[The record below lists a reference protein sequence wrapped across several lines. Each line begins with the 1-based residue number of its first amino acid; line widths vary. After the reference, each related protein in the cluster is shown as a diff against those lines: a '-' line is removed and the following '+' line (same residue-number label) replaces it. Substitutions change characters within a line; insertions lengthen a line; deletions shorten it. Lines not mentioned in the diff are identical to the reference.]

1 MKKCVLGSILVLI
14 ALVSFAQPVIKLKFI
29 DSSNMDLSVKP
40 GQNFYNYA
48 NGAWIKNN
56 PIPPSKTS
64 WGSFLVLRD
73 ASLDALKNILEEAA
87 KNPEKNRLMK
97 MTGDFY
103 ASGMDSIAIE
113 KLGFDPIKNDLAKI
127 DKINTVQDLVKE
139 IASMRVNGIA
149 SPLFGF
155 YIDQDDRNAKQYIA
169 KFGQGGTSL
178 PDRDYYLK
186 NDARITNIRKEFLL
200 YMTELFRMV
209 GTEAAKAK
217 LQADNILALETQ
229 LAKAQYSR
237 VEMRDPVKLYHKFFV
252 DDFSRATTNINWR
265 NLMQQMNVTG
275 QDSILVSNPTFLK
288 TVDSLL
294 TATSIA
300 TWKAYLQWYVI
311 KNSVGYLSNDFVNRN
326 FKFSKVLSGQKEITP
341 RWQRLSGLV
350 DNNLGELLGQL
361 YVKKY
366 FKPEAKTRMIE
377 LVKNLQQ
384 TFEDRIK
391 RLDWMSAATK
401 SKAII
406 KLDAFTKKI
415 GYTDKWK
422 TYDGLVIT
430 RNNFLENIRNANKW
444 GYKDNIDR
452 LGKPI
457 DKTEWGLT
465 PPTINATY
473 SPSKNQITFPAGILQ
488 FPFFDFAADDAI
500 NYGGIG
506 AVIGHE
512 MTHGFDDQG
521 RQFDADGNLRDWW
534 TAEDAKQF
542 KTKADLVVSQYD
554 AYTVLDTLHVNG
566 KLTLGE
572 NLADLGGLA
581 IAYEAFKKTPQGKT
595 TTKIEGFTP
604 DQRFF
609 LSWAQVWRSSYLPET
624 AAQLILT
631 DPHSPNEYRTNGIVS
646 NMDEFYKAFDVKPG
660 DKMYKPADKRIRI
673 W

>member
-1 MKKCVLGSILVLI
+1 MVSIIGLF
-14 ALVSFAQPVIKLKFI
+14 SFAQPIKKFKFI
-29 DSSNMDLSVKP
+29 DSSNMNLSVKP
-40 GQNFYNYA
+40 GENFYNYA
-48 NGAWIKNN
+48 NGDWIKNN

-73 ASLDALKNILEEAA
+73 ASLTALKNILEDAA

-113 KLGFDPIKNDLAKI
+113 KLGYEPIKNDLANI

-155 YIDQDDRNAKQYIA
+155 YIDQDDRNASKYIA

-200 YMTELFRMV
+200 YMTDLFKMV
-209 GTEAAKAK
+209 GTDSAKAK

-252 DDFSRATTNINWR
+252 DDFSKTTTNINWK

-275 QDSILVSNPTFLK
+275 QDSILVSNPAFLK

-294 TATSIA
+294 TATPLA
-300 TWKAYLQWYVI
+300 TWKAYLQWYII
-311 KNSVGYLSNDFVNRN
+311 KNSVAYLSNDFVDRN
-326 FKFSKVLSGQKEITP
+326 FIFSKVLSGQKEITP
-341 RWQRLSGLV
+341 RWQRMSGLV

-361 YVKKY
+361 YVAQY
-366 FKPEAKTRMIE
+366 FKPEAKIRMIE

-384 TFEDRIK
+384 TFKDRIK
-391 RLDWMSAATK
+391 KLDWMSASTK
-401 SKAII
+401 AKAII

-430 RNNFLENIRNANKW
+430 RNNFLENIRNANRW

-534 TAEDAKQF
+534 TADDAKQF
-542 KTKADLVVSQYD
+542 KTKADMVVSQYD

-631 DPHSPNEYRTNGIVS
+631 DPHSPNQYRTNGIVS

-660 DKMYKPADKRIRI
+660 DKMYKPVDKRIRI

>member
-1 MKKCVLGSILVLI
+1 MVSIIGLF
-14 ALVSFAQPVIKLKFI
+14 SFAQPIKKFKFI
-29 DSSNMDLSVKP
+29 DSSNMNLSVKP
-40 GQNFYNYA
+40 GQNFYDYA
-48 NGAWIKNN
+48 NGDWIKNN

-73 ASLDALKNILEEAA
+73 ASLTALKNILEDAA

-113 KLGFDPIKNDLAKI
+113 KLGYEPIKNDLANI

-155 YIDQDDRNAKQYIA
+155 YIDQDDRNASKYIA

-200 YMTELFRMV
+200 YMTDLFKMV
-209 GTEAAKAK
+209 GTDSAKAK

-252 DDFSRATTNINWR
+252 DDFSKTTTNINWK

-275 QDSILVSNPTFLK
+275 QDSILVSNPAFLK

-294 TATSIA
+294 TATPLA
-300 TWKAYLQWYVI
+300 TWKAYLQWYII
-311 KNSVGYLSNDFVNRN
+311 KNSVAYLSNDFVDRN
-326 FKFSKVLSGQKEITP
+326 FIFSKVLSGQKEITP
-341 RWQRLSGLV
+341 RWQRMSGLV

-361 YVKKY
+361 YVAQY
-366 FKPEAKTRMIE
+366 FKPEAKIRMIE

-384 TFEDRIK
+384 TFKDRIK
-391 RLDWMSAATK
+391 KLDWMSASTK
-401 SKAII
+401 AKAII

-430 RNNFLENIRNANKW
+430 RNNFLENIRNANRW

-534 TAEDAKQF
+534 TADDAKQF
-542 KTKADLVVSQYD
+542 KTKADMVVSQYD

-631 DPHSPNEYRTNGIVS
+631 DPHSPNQYRTNGIVS

-660 DKMYKPADKRIRI
+660 DKMYKPVDKRIRI

>member
-1 MKKCVLGSILVLI
+1 MVSIIGLF
-14 ALVSFAQPVIKLKFI
+14 SFAQPIKKFKFI
-29 DSSNMDLSVKP
+29 DSSNMNLSVKP
-40 GQNFYNYA
+40 GQNFYDYA
-48 NGAWIKNN
+48 NGDWIKNN

-73 ASLDALKNILEEAA
+73 ASLTALKNILEDAA

-113 KLGFDPIKNDLAKI
+113 KLGYEPIKNDLANI
-127 DKINTVQDLVKE
+127 GKINTVQDLVKE

-155 YIDQDDRNAKQYIA
+155 YIDQDDRNASKYIS

-200 YMTELFRMV
+200 YMTDLFKMV
-209 GTEAAKAK
+209 GTDSAKAK

-252 DDFSRATTNINWR
+252 DDFSKTTTNINWK

-275 QDSILVSNPTFLK
+275 QDSILVSNPAFLK

-294 TATSIA
+294 TATPLA
-300 TWKAYLQWYVI
+300 TWKAYLQWYII
-311 KNSVGYLSNDFVNRN
+311 KNSVAYLSNDFVDRN
-326 FKFSKVLSGQKEITP
+326 FIFSKVLSGQKEITP
-341 RWQRLSGLV
+341 RWQRMSGLV

-361 YVKKY
+361 YVAQY
-366 FKPEAKTRMIE
+366 FKPEAKIRMIE

-384 TFEDRIK
+384 TFKDRIK
-391 RLDWMSAATK
+391 KLDWMSASTK
-401 SKAII
+401 AKAII

-430 RNNFLENIRNANKW
+430 RNNFLENIRNANRW

-534 TAEDAKQF
+534 TADDAKQF
-542 KTKADLVVSQYD
+542 KTKADMVVSQYD

-631 DPHSPNEYRTNGIVS
+631 DPHSPNQYRTNGIVS

-660 DKMYKPADKRIRI
+660 DKMYKPVDKRIRI

>member
-1 MKKCVLGSILVLI
+1 MVSIIGLF
-14 ALVSFAQPVIKLKFI
+14 SFAQPIKKFKFI
-29 DSSNMDLSVKP
+29 DSSNMNLSVKP
-40 GQNFYNYA
+40 GQNFYDYA
-48 NGAWIKNN
+48 NGDWIKNN

-73 ASLDALKNILEEAA
+73 ASLTALKNILEDAA

-113 KLGFDPIKNDLAKI
+113 KLGYEPIKNDLANI
-127 DKINTVQDLVKE
+127 GKINTVQDLVKE

-155 YIDQDDRNAKQYIA
+155 YIDQDDRNASKYIA

-200 YMTELFRMV
+200 YMTDLFKMV
-209 GTEAAKAK
+209 GTDSAKAK

-252 DDFSRATTNINWR
+252 DDFSKTTTNINWK

-275 QDSILVSNPTFLK
+275 QDSILVSNPAFLK

-294 TATSIA
+294 TATPLA
-300 TWKAYLQWYVI
+300 TWKAYLQWYII
-311 KNSVGYLSNDFVNRN
+311 KNSVAYLSNDFVDRN
-326 FKFSKVLSGQKEITP
+326 FIFSKVLSGQKEITP
-341 RWQRLSGLV
+341 RWQRMSGLV

-361 YVKKY
+361 YVAQY
-366 FKPEAKTRMIE
+366 FKPEAKIRMIE

-384 TFEDRIK
+384 TFKDRIK
-391 RLDWMSAATK
+391 KLDWMSASTK
-401 SKAII
+401 AKAII

-430 RNNFLENIRNANKW
+430 RNNFLENIRNANRW

-534 TAEDAKQF
+534 TADDAKQF
-542 KTKADLVVSQYD
+542 KTKADMVVSQYD

-631 DPHSPNEYRTNGIVS
+631 DPHSPNQYRTNGIVS

-660 DKMYKPADKRIRI
+660 DKMYKPVDKRIRI

>member
-1 MKKCVLGSILVLI
+1 MVSIIGLF
-14 ALVSFAQPVIKLKFI
+14 SFAQPIKKFKFI
-29 DSSNMDLSVKP
+29 DSSNMNLSVKP
-40 GQNFYNYA
+40 GQNFYDYA
-48 NGAWIKNN
+48 NGDWIKNN

-73 ASLDALKNILEEAA
+73 ASLTALKNILEDAA
-87 KNPEKNRLMK
+87 KNPEKSRLMK

-113 KLGFDPIKNDLAKI
+113 KLGYEPIKNDLANI

-155 YIDQDDRNAKQYIA
+155 YIDQDDRNASKYIA

-200 YMTELFRMV
+200 YMTDLFKMV
-209 GTEAAKAK
+209 GTDSAKAK

-252 DDFSRATTNINWR
+252 DDFSKTTTNINWK

-275 QDSILVSNPTFLK
+275 QDSILVSNPAFLK

-294 TATSIA
+294 TATPLA
-300 TWKAYLQWYVI
+300 TWKAYLQWYII
-311 KNSVGYLSNDFVNRN
+311 KNSVAYLSNDFVDRN
-326 FKFSKVLSGQKEITP
+326 FIFSKVLSGQKEITP
-341 RWQRLSGLV
+341 RWQRMSGLV

-361 YVKKY
+361 YVAQY
-366 FKPEAKTRMIE
+366 FKPEAKIRMIE

-384 TFEDRIK
+384 TFKDRIK
-391 RLDWMSAATK
+391 KLDWMSASTK
-401 SKAII
+401 AKAII

-430 RNNFLENIRNANKW
+430 RNNFLENIRNANRW

-534 TAEDAKQF
+534 TADDAKQF
-542 KTKADLVVSQYD
+542 KTKADMVVSQYD

-631 DPHSPNEYRTNGIVS
+631 DPHSPNQYRTNGIVS

-660 DKMYKPADKRIRI
+660 DKMYKPVDKRIRI

>member
-1 MKKCVLGSILVLI
+1 MVSIIGLF
-14 ALVSFAQPVIKLKFI
+14 SFAQPFKKFKFI
-29 DSSNMDLSVKP
+29 DSSNMNLSVKP
-40 GQNFYNYA
+40 GQNFYDYA
-48 NGAWIKNN
+48 NGDWIKNN

-73 ASLDALKNILEEAA
+73 ASLTALKNILEDAA

-113 KLGFDPIKNDLAKI
+113 KLGFEPIKNDLANI

-155 YIDQDDRNAKQYIA
+155 YIDQDDRNASKYIA

-200 YMTELFRMV
+200 YMTDLFKMV
-209 GTEAAKAK
+209 GTDSAKAK

-252 DDFSRATTNINWR
+252 DDFSKTTTNINWK

-275 QDSILVSNPTFLK
+275 QDSILVSNPAFLK

-294 TATSIA
+294 TATPLA
-300 TWKAYLQWYVI
+300 TWKAYLQWYII
-311 KNSVGYLSNDFVNRN
+311 KNSVAYLSNDFVDRN
-326 FKFSKVLSGQKEITP
+326 FIFSKVLSGQKEITP
-341 RWQRLSGLV
+341 RWQRMSGLV

-361 YVKKY
+361 YVAQY
-366 FKPEAKTRMIE
+366 FKPEAKIRMIE

-384 TFEDRIK
+384 TFKDRIK
-391 RLDWMSAATK
+391 KLDWMSASTK
-401 SKAII
+401 AKAII

-430 RNNFLENIRNANKW
+430 RNNFLENIRNANRW

-534 TAEDAKQF
+534 TADDAKQF
-542 KTKADLVVSQYD
+542 KTKADMVVSQYD

-631 DPHSPNEYRTNGIVS
+631 DPHSPNQYRTNGIVS

-660 DKMYKPADKRIRI
+660 DKMYKPVDKRIRI

>member
-1 MKKCVLGSILVLI
+1 MASIIGLF
-14 ALVSFAQPVIKLKFI
+14 SFAQPFKKFKFI
-29 DSSNMDLSVKP
+29 DSSNMNLSVKP
-40 GQNFYNYA
+40 GENFYNYA
-48 NGAWIKNN
+48 NGDWIKNN

-73 ASLDALKNILEEAA
+73 ASLTALKNILEDAA

-113 KLGFDPIKNDLAKI
+113 KLGFEPIKNDLANI

-155 YIDQDDRNAKQYIA
+155 YIDQDDRNASKYIA

-200 YMTELFRMV
+200 YMTDLFKMV
-209 GTEAAKAK
+209 GTDSAKAK

-252 DDFSRATTNINWR
+252 DDFSKTTTNINWK

-275 QDSILVSNPTFLK
+275 QDSILVSNPSFLK

-294 TATSIA
+294 TATPLA
-300 TWKAYLQWYVI
+300 TWKAYLQWYII
-311 KNSVGYLSNDFVNRN
+311 KNSVAYLSNDFVDRN
-326 FKFSKVLSGQKEITP
+326 FIFSKVLSGQKEITP
-341 RWQRLSGLV
+341 RWQRMSGLV

-361 YVKKY
+361 YVAQY
-366 FKPEAKTRMIE
+366 FKPEAKIRMIE

-384 TFEDRIK
+384 TFKDRIK
-391 RLDWMSAATK
+391 KLDWMSASTK
-401 SKAII
+401 AKAII

-430 RNNFLENIRNANKW
+430 RNNFLENIRNANRW

-534 TAEDAKQF
+534 TADDAKQF
-542 KTKADLVVSQYD
+542 KTKADMVVSQYD

-631 DPHSPNEYRTNGIVS
+631 DPHSPNQYRTNGIVS

-660 DKMYKPADKRIRI
+660 DKMYKPVDKRIRI